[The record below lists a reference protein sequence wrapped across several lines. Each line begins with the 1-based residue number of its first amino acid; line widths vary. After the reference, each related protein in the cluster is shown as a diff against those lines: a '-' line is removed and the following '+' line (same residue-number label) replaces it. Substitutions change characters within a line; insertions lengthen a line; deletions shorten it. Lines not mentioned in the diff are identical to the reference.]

1 MTNASHFRRILALCC
16 IATLVVAFVAPGVAT
31 LPVAVLVGGFWSVTT
46 AASRVFLPHHAEQI
60 PSHEIAKPTFSP
72 RPPPSH

>member
-1 MTNASHFRRILALCC
+1 MTNPGHFRRILALCC

-31 LPVAVLVGGFWSVTT
+31 LPLAVLVAGFWSVTIT
-46 AASRVFLPHHAEQI
+46 ASRVFLPHHAVHI
-60 PSHEIAKPTFSP
+60 PSNEIARPAFSP